1 MKSNPTLV
9 LTLAT
14 IKMWSRDRAAL
25 FWTFVLPLIIM
36 SIFGVLNFGSFGQVD
51 LGVVDQADNE
61 ASRSVLARLGAI
73 DALRI
78 SAGKSLVDE
87 REALIDGDLELVL
100 VLPADFG
107 AAGGPSD
114 VKVLFNEGRPREVQ
128 LGQTV
133 IRGALNEAS
142 FATAGVPALFTLST
156 ESIADRS
163 FSYIDFLLPG
173 IVAMSIM
180 QMGMFSVAFGFIEMK
195 RTGILRR
202 LFATP
207 LRPRTFLI
215 AQVTTRLIIS
225 ILQTLVLIG
234 VAVLLFDAEI
244 VGSVVGIL
252 VLAVLGGAVFLS
264 LGFAV
269 AGWAKNENVA
279 AALANVVAMPMM
291 FLSGVFF
298 GREAMPDALQS
309 VTAYLPL
316 TYLADGMRSISSQG
330 DTLWSQSTNLLGLAV
345 WLALS
350 FAVATR
356 LLRWE

>member
-1 MKSNPTLV
+1 
-9 LTLAT
+9 
-14 IKMWSRDRAAL
+14 MWSRDRAAL

-36 SIFGVLNFGSFGQVD
+36 SIFGVLNFGSLGRVD
-51 LGVVDQADNE
+51 LGVVDRAGNE
-61 ASRSVLARLGAI
+61 LSRGVLDRLEEI

-78 SAGKSLVDE
+78 SAGKSLVEE
-87 REALIDGDLELVL
+87 REALIDGDRELVL
-100 VLPADFG
+100 VLPDDFG
-107 AAGGPSD
+107 ETAGPSD
-114 VKVLFNEGRPREVQ
+114 VRVLYNEGRPSEVQ

-133 IRGALNEAS
+133 IRDALNEAS
-142 FATAGVPALFTLST
+142 FAAAGVAPLFTLTT
-156 ESIADRS
+156 EPITDRS

-180 QMGMFSVAFGFIEMK
+180 QMGLFSVAFGFIELK
-195 RTGILRR
+195 RLGILRR

-207 LRPRTFLI
+207 VRPRTFLV
-215 AQVTTRLIIS
+215 AQVTTRLIVS
-225 ILQTLVLIG
+225 ILQTLVLIA

-244 VGSVVGIL
+244 VGNIAGIL
-252 VLAVLGGAVFLS
+252 VLAILGGAVFLS

-279 AALANVVAMPMM
+279 APLANIVAMPMM

-298 GREAMPDALQS
+298 GRDAMPDVLQS

-316 TYLADGMRSISSQG
+316 TYLADGMRSISSDG
-330 DTLWSQSTNLLGLAV
+330 DALWSQTTNMLGLAV
-345 WLALS
+345 WLLLS
-350 FAVATR
+350 FALAAR